1 MNLFILRKKS
11 YWSLEGSIIQTK
23 IEMTRSSIITAVPPL
38 YKNRYLD
45 LRVVNGRIVDA
56 ATTRR
61 SCNDGSR
68 LDIIEI
74 VTSRKINRRRSG
86 QIAGETWN
94 STQIRLQIKFR
105 LSILTAVAMKKVSP
119 PRVDRWRRD
128 PSFFQGWDSVLTEI
142 PISTRNG
149 G

>member
-74 VTSRKINRRRSG
+74 VTPRGRLIVVDRVKLPVRREIQRRSVC
-86 QIAGETWN
+86 
-94 STQIRLQIKFR
+94 K
-105 LSILTAVAMKKVSP
+105 
-119 PRVDRWRRD
+119 
-128 PSFFQGWDSVLTEI
+128 
-142 PISTRNG
+142 
-149 G
+149 